1 LFKKLTLYVARVS
14 SQGMRDSA
22 PCADCSQKM
31 KELGVKKVVYTN
43 SEGGL
48 TACKVSEYETT
59 RRSTGRRLS
68 L

>member
-1 LFKKLTLYVARVS
+1 LFKKITLYVARVS
-14 SQGMRDSA
+14 SQGTRDSA

-43 SEGGL
+43 AEGGI
-48 TACKVSEYETT
+48 TSCKVVDYNTT
-59 RRSTGRRLS
+59 RRSTGRRLT

>member
-1 LFKKLTLYVARVS
+1 MFKKITLYVARVS
-14 SQGMRDSA
+14 SQGVRDSA

-31 KELGVKKVVYTN
+31 KELGVKKVIYTN
-43 SEGGL
+43 AEGSL
-48 TACKVSEYETT
+48 TSCKVSEYETT

>member
-1 LFKKLTLYVARVS
+1 MFKKLTIYVARVS
-14 SQGMRDSA
+14 SQGTRDSA

-31 KELGVKKVVYTN
+31 KELGVKNIVYTN

-48 TACKVSEYETT
+48 TACKVVDYHSAK
-59 RRSTGRRLS
+59 RSTGRRLT

>member
-1 LFKKLTLYVARVS
+1 MS
-14 SQGMRDSA
+14 SKGTRDSA

-43 SEGGL
+43 AEGGL

-59 RRSTGRRLS
+59 RRSTGRRLT

>member
-14 SQGMRDSA
+14 SQGTRDSA

-48 TACKVSEYETT
+48 TACKVVNYNTT
-59 RRSTGRRLS
+59 KRSTGRRLT